1 MRTGSVLF
9 FSLILAAT
17 ASAQVLNVGTTYP
30 ANPNSGDINLGHPRT
45 DIDLS
50 NPAEGSGSIATVKV
64 TWSSSACPNAFKIK
78 FFRRTGSTLTMTA
91 ERGPFS
97 STSPTVTLTPPVDV
111 RQGDLIGVSKLTDC
125 GNPTAWTFNSD
136 GYVAFKG
143 DVTGTVKLGD
153 GTRSNDALALNGTGT
168 ATEWVAGI
176 IPVVGSAPGAFG
188 AQFRTALQ
196 LLNHQ
201 IYQPK
206 IIHARL
212 IFHRAGT
219 AGSMD
224 DPSLAFTIGPGRIAP
239 WSDVVAALGQTG
251 LGSLDIAITAG
262 DFWPLAVTRVYNDA
276 GSAGTSGLSESYVTP
291 MVGFQSHFLK
301 RGSIG
306 FLLTPQDTGRMR
318 LNIGVRTWFSG
329 ADITATLIEGTGVP
343 VRTVTKSYPPIWF
356 EQTDAAS
363 FLGGPIA
370 ANQSIR
376 FTINAGSAVIY
387 GSTTDNTT
395 NDPAIQLVFASY
407 AEN

>member
-9 FSLILAAT
+9 LSLILAA
-17 ASAQVLNVGTTYP
+17 AAPAQILNVGSSYTFS
-30 ANPNSGDINLGHPRT
+30 PNASDLNLGHPRT
-45 DIDLS
+45 DIDLV
-50 NPAEGSGSIATVKV
+50 NPAEGSGSVSTVTL
-64 TWSSSACPNAFKIK
+64 TWSSSNCPNAFKIK
-78 FFRRTGSTLTMTA
+78 FFRRAGNTLTMTA

-97 STSPTVTLTPPVDV
+97 SASSPVTLTPPVDV
-111 RQGDLIGVSKLTDC
+111 RQGDLIGVTKLSDC
-125 GNPTAWTFNSD
+125 GNPTAWTFDSD
-136 GYVAFKG
+136 GYVAFKA
-143 DVTGTVKLGD
+143 DVTGSVQLGD
-153 GTRSNDALALNGTGT
+153 GTRSNDVLALSGSGP
-168 ATEWVAGI
+168 ATEWVTGI
-176 IPVVGSAPGAFG
+176 IPVAGSAAGGFG
-188 AQFRTALQ
+188 SQFRTSLQ

-212 IFHRAGT
+212 IFHRAGM
-219 AGSMD
+219 AGSLE
-224 DPSLAFTIGPGRIAP
+224 DPSLAFTIGPGRIAAWP
-239 WSDVVAALGQTG
+239 DIVAALGQSG

-276 GSAGTSGLSESYVTP
+276 GGAGTSGLTEAYVWP
-291 MVGFQSHFLK
+291 AVGFQSHFLR

-306 FLLTPQDTGRMR
+306 FLLTPQDTNRMR
-318 LNIGVRTWFSG
+318 MNIGVRTWFSG

-343 VRTVTKSYPPIWF
+343 VRTVTKSYPPTWF

-363 FLGGPIA
+363 FLGGPIG

-376 FTINAGSAVIY
+376 FTIDAGSAIIY

-407 AEN
+407 AKD